1 MRKSLLDTSILIAFL
16 RGEEDVVAKVEE
28 YLEEFDRLSL
38 SIITYYEILRGLKYI
53 DNEKKLRD
61 FEELMDKSE
70 IITLGREIIDRASG
84 IYADLKRRGEL
95 IEDADILIAAS
106 CPVKGMILITD
117 NEEHFRRI
125 ENLEVENWV
134 MR

>member
-1 MRKSLLDTSILIAFL
+1 MRSSLLDTSILIAFL
-16 RGEEDVVAKVEE
+16 RGEEDVVSKVEA
-28 YLEEFDRLSL
+28 YLEEFDMLSL

-53 DNEKKLRD
+53 ENEKKLRG

-70 IITLGREIIDRASG
+70 IITLAREVMDRASE
-84 IYADLKRRGEL
+84 IYAELKRRGEL

-106 CPVKGMILITD
+106 CLVKGMVLVTD

-125 ENLEVENWV
+125 EKLEVENWLT
-134 MR
+134 R